1 MLYPLFFQPV
11 YKEIIWGGQNLKT
24 LLKKDVPFEKT
35 AESWEVCCHKN
46 GMSIVENGEYKG
58 KLIKEVIDLHKLD
71 LLGSKSLKFDRFPL
85 LIKYIDANDSLS
97 VQVHPSDEYALK
109 NEGDYGKTEVWYIVD
124 AKADAKLIFGVK
136 EGTTKEDFKTALDNK
151 NLEECLNYVNVKKGD
166 VIFIPSG
173 TIHAILG
180 GIVIAEIQQNSDTT
194 YRVYDWN
201 RVDKNGIPREL
212 HVEKALDVID
222 FNMSGKVHTPNLEK
236 ANGYS
241 FANITRCKYF
251 NVDEIVVDEIY
262 KDSTNGESFFI
273 FMCIEGNGTLIYD
286 SKEYKIT
293 TGKTFMVPAKEKSFE
308 INGQVKLLKTYL

>member
-24 LLKKDVPFEKT
+24 ILNKEVPFEKT

-46 GMSIVENGEYKG
+46 GMSIVDNGEYKG
-58 KLIKEVIDLHKLD
+58 KTLKEVIDIHKTD
-71 LLGSKSLKFDRFPL
+71 LLGTKTLKYDRFPI

-97 VQVHPSDEYALK
+97 VQVHPNDEYALK
-109 NEGDYGKTEVWYIVD
+109 NEGDFGKTEVWYIVD
-124 AKADAKLIFGVK
+124 AKEDAKLIFGVK
-136 EGTTKEDFKTALDNK
+136 EGTTKDDFKTALENK

-173 TIHAILG
+173 TVHAILD

-201 RVDKNGIPREL
+201 RVDKNGNPREL

-222 FNMSGKVHTPNLEK
+222 FNMSGKVHIPNHEK
-236 ANGYS
+236 ANGYA
-241 FANITRCKYF
+241 FANITKCQYF

-262 KDSTNGESFFI
+262 EDSTNGESFFI

-286 SKEYKIT
+286 NKEYKIT
-293 TGKTFMVPAKEKSFE
+293 TGKTFMIPAKEKNFE
-308 INGQVKLLKTYL
+308 IKGQVKLLKTYL